1 MNTNLKPMSVVD
13 HLSDLRK
20 RIIITLVIFL
30 IMFAISLSFISRI
43 YGYLVHPVTA
53 LGYHLMVISPGEVI
67 TVYLSVA
74 AIVGICLTLPFAFY
88 QLWRFVSPGL
98 TPMERKYSLRLLP
111 VVSMMFVAGIA
122 FAWCLIF
129 PNILRFL
136 LSLSA
141 QHFSVFLRAGS
152 YFSFLSSICLPFGLI
167 FELPVVVVF
176 LTRIGLITPRILN
189 RVRRYAYVAIVFLG
203 VLISPPELISH
214 LSVVLPMMA
223 LYELSILLSALTM
236 RHRVTVP
243 HLNES

>member
-1 MNTNLKPMSVVD
+1 MSVID

-20 RIIITLVIFL
+20 RIIFTLIILL
-30 IMFAISLSFISRI
+30 IMLAASLSFISLI
-43 YGYLVHPVTA
+43 YDYLVHPVTK
-53 LGYHLMVISPGEVI
+53 LGYRLMVISPGEVV

-74 AIVGICLTLPFAFY
+74 GIVAICLTLPFAFY
-88 QLWRFVSPGL
+88 QLWRFVAPGL

-111 VVSMMFVAGIA
+111 IVSIMFAAGIA
-122 FAWCLIF
+122 FAWFFIF

-176 LTRIGLITPRILN
+176 LTRMGLITPRVLN
-189 RVRRYAYVAIVFLG
+189 RARRYAYVTIVILG
-203 VLISPPELISH
+203 VLISPPELVSH

-243 HLNES
+243 HLN